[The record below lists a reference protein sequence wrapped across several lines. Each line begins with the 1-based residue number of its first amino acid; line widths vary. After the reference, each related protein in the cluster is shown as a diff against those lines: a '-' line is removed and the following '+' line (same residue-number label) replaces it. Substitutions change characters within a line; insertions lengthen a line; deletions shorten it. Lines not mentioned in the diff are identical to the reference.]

1 MVMEYLHLSA
11 DLTVDE
17 VLDRWPETIP
27 TFFRYRMA
35 CVGCPM
41 APFETLLE
49 VAAIYGLDLDCFLSE
64 LERVIQLKKERV

>member
-1 MVMEYLHLSA
+1 MEYLHLSA
-11 DLTVDE
+11 DRTVDE

-41 APFETLLE
+41 APFETLVE
-49 VAAIYGLDLDCFLSE
+49 VADIYGLDVDCFLSE
-64 LERVIQLKKERV
+64 LELIIQLRRKREF

>member
-1 MVMEYLHLSA
+1 MEYFHFSA

-27 TFFRYRMA
+27 TFLRYRMA

-41 APFETLLE
+41 APFETLVE
-49 VAAIYGLDLDCFLSE
+49 VAAIYGLDVSCFLNE
-64 LERVIQLKKERV
+64 LERIIQLKEERV

>member
-1 MVMEYLHLSA
+1 MEYLHLSA

-27 TFFRYRMA
+27 AFFRYRMA

-41 APFETLLE
+41 APFETLVE
-49 VAAIYGLDLDCFLSE
+49 VADIYGLDVDCFLSE
-64 LERVIQLKKERV
+64 LERIIQLKRRREF